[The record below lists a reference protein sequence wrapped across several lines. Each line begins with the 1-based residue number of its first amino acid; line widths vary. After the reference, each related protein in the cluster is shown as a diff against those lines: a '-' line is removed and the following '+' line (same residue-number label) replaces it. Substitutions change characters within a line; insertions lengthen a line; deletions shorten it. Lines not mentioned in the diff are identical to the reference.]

1 MKTASEFQKKFWSGF
16 ENSDFGRDLEKHL
29 TNMVDNGNA
38 IRLYYGVLDE
48 EEFKREN
55 DGDEIAEPYYIDIK
69 DTSYFYSNVEDRNF
83 DMKFF
88 RKVVTEF
95 RKANKLSDKL
105 IWI

>member
-1 MKTASEFQKKFWSGF
+1 MKTASEFQKQFWSGF
-16 ENSDFGRDLEKHL
+16 ENSNLGRDLEKHL
-29 TNMVDNGNA
+29 TNMQDNGNA

-55 DGDEIAEPYYIDIK
+55 DGDEIAEPYFIDIK

-95 RKANKLSDKL
+95 RKTNKLADKL